1 MAIVPLVGCWFHYN
15 VLHGGCKREH
25 SNVVEGGEEM
35 EKETTAQNGLVTQL
49 RLSEDLTRKIKAY
62 VEFTGT
68 SMNAVVSIALADWLS
83 SRQG

>member
-1 MAIVPLVGCWFHYN
+1 
-15 VLHGGCKREH
+15 
-25 SNVVEGGEEM
+25 M